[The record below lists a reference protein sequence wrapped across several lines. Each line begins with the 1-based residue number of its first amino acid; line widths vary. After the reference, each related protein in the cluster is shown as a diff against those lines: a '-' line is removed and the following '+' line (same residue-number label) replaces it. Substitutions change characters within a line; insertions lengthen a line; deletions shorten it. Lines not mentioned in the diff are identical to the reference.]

1 MAGHSARE
9 TVTERDKDM
18 GNVNKLKNIV
28 PPVELCKQIPE
39 GEFEDSALVWVYDMD
54 GLEMVMPREVVQFE
68 GTKMIAAPTLEEIL
82 NALYKQDRYEN
93 KLKICP
99 VFPGGEWS
107 IGYSYQKV
115 EKDFDLTAAAL
126 RLWFEVKGIEVK

>member
-1 MAGHSARE
+1 MSRLE
-9 TVTERDKDM
+9 
-18 GNVNKLKNIV
+18 NLI
-28 PPVELCKQIPE
+28 PPLELCKQIPA
-39 GEFEDSALVWVYDMD
+39 GEFEDSALVWEKSEKYFQATEIIDY
-54 GLEMVMPREVVQFE
+54 EYKVVARDESKGGFP
-68 GTKMIAAPTLEEIL
+68 APTLAEIL

-99 VFPGGEWS
+99 VFHGGEWS

-126 RLWFEVKGIEVK
+126 RLWFRVKGIEVK

>member
-1 MAGHSARE
+1 MSKIE
-9 TVTERDKDM
+9 
-18 GNVNKLKNIV
+18 NIV
-28 PPVELCKQIPE
+28 PPVELCKQIPA
-39 GEFEDSALVWVYDMD
+39 GEFEDTALVWVVK
-54 GLEMVMPREVVQFE
+54 GNEEECAPRTMFNAIPNSWKVFS
-68 GTKMIAAPTLEEIL
+68 APTLEEIL
-82 NALYKQDRYEN
+82 DALYKQDRYEN

-126 RLWFEVKGIEVK
+126 RLWFKVKGIEVE